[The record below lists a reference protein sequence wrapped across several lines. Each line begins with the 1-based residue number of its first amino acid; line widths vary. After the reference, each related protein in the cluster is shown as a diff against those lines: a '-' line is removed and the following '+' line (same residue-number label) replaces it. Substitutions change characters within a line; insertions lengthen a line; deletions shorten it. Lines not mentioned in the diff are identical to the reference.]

1 MFLDAKPHFDNSFE
15 FFYNRAALDILHPY
29 QEGLSQ
35 MKEYTTEFLR
45 NIALISHGGAGKTML
60 AEAFLHGTGATTRL
74 GKIEDGTTVSDYDDE
89 EHRRNISIYTSVIP
103 LEYKDRKINILDTP
117 GYTDFVGEMVS
128 ALSVADG
135 AVILVD
141 AVAGIEVGTE
151 IAWRNADQ
159 FHLPR
164 FIVVNK
170 MDRENADFEK
180 VYAAVEEFVRLH
192 DKRAIKVQLPMGQK
206 HDFKGV
212 VDIIGMTAYLGE
224 GKATGEI
231 PPELKEEAERL
242 RVELVEAAAEGEDE
256 LMEKYL
262 ESGSL
267 SDEEIVRGL
276 KRVIHSGSFVPVF
289 CAAGAHEV
297 GTLALLNSIVDLMPS
312 PLEAPKRTAQGKDG
326 DVALKPSDSEPLA
339 AYVWKTTADPFVGK
353 MTYFRVFSGTIQ
365 ADAHVWNQNK
375 GVDER
380 MAGLHFQRGKEAIPA
395 KVVHAGDIA
404 AVSKLSATATGDT
417 FCDKGHPLTIPAPVF
432 PAALYRVAVTPK
444 TQADAAK
451 ISTVLTRLCEEDM
464 TLSWQNDPVTHE
476 TVLQGMGDQHID
488 VALNRAQTKFQVG
501 INIHEPKIPYREG
514 ITKKASAQY
523 RHKKQTGGAGQ
534 FGEVHLRIE
543 PYPEGDFDFVDA
555 LVGMNLSRSYLP
567 PIEKS
572 IRATMEKGVIAGYPM
587 NNVRVTV
594 YDGKEHE
601 VDSKPVAFEIA
612 GREAFKLAVQDA
624 GPVLFEPIMN
634 VRVTVPDANMGD
646 VMSDLNS
653 RRGRVQGTEAGRGN
667 TTIIAHVPMAE
678 MQKYTTQLRS
688 LTGGRGYF
696 TMEFDHYEI
705 VPNHIA
711 ANIIEAH
718 KKEMEA
724 KKEE

>member
-1 MFLDAKPHFDNSFE
+1 
-15 FFYNRAALDILHPY
+15 
-29 QEGLSQ
+29 

-45 NIALISHGGAGKTML
+45 NVALVSHGGAGKTML
-60 AEAFLHGTGATTRL
+60 AEAFLHVTGATTRL
-74 GKIEDGTTVSDYDDE
+74 GKVEDGTTVSDYDDE
-89 EHRRNISIYTSVIP
+89 EHRRNISIYTSVLP
-103 LEYKDRKINILDTP
+103 LEYKDHKINILDTP

-135 AVILVD
+135 AVLLVD
-141 AVAGIEVGTE
+141 AVSGIEVGTE

-164 FIVVNK
+164 FIVINK

-180 VYAAVEEFVRLH
+180 TYDAIEEFVRLH
-192 DKRAIKVQLPMGQK
+192 DKRALKVHLPIGEK

-212 VDIIGMTAYLGE
+212 VDIIGMKAYLGD
-224 GKATGEI
+224 GKTTGGI
-231 PPELKEEAERL
+231 PAELKEAAEKL
-242 RVELVEAAAEGEDE
+242 HFELVEAAAEGEDE

-267 SDEEIVRGL
+267 SDEEMVRGL
-276 KRVIHSGSFVPVF
+276 KDVIHSGSFVPVF
-289 CAAGAHEV
+289 CAAGGHQIGA
-297 GTLALLNSIVDLMPS
+297 LALLNDIIDLMPS
-312 PLEAPKRTAQGKDG
+312 PLDAPKRTAQGKDG
-326 DVALKPSDSEPLA
+326 DEELKPSDSEPLA

-375 GVDER
+375 SADER
-380 MAGLHFQRGKEAIPA
+380 MAGLHFHRGKEVIPTR
-395 KVVHAGDIA
+395 VVHAGDIA
-404 AVSKLSATATGDT
+404 AVSKLNATATGDT
-417 FCDKGHPLTIPAPVF
+417 FCDKGHPLTVPAPVF

-451 ISTVLTRLCEEDM
+451 ISTTLTRLCEEDM
-464 TLSWQNDPVTHE
+464 TLSWQNDMTTHE

-501 INIHEPKIPYREG
+501 INTHEPKIPYREG
-514 ITKKASAQY
+514 ITRKASGQY
-523 RHKKQTGGAGQ
+523 RHKKQSGGAGQ

-543 PYPEGDFDFVDA
+543 PYMEGDFDFVDA

-572 IRATMEKGVIAGYPM
+572 VRATMEKGAFAGYPM
-587 NNVRVTV
+587 SNVRVTV

-634 VRVTVPDANMGD
+634 ARVTIPDANMGD
-646 VMSDLNS
+646 VMSDLNT
-653 RRGRVQGTEAGRGN
+653 RRGRVQGTEAEHGS
-667 TTIIAHVPMAE
+667 TVIVAHVPMAE
-678 MQKYTTQLRS
+678 MLRYTTQLRS
-688 LTGGRGYF
+688 ITGGRGYF
-696 TMEFDHYEI
+696 TMEFDHYDI

-711 ANIIEAH
+711 TNIIEAH